1 MKRITFI
8 AALAIGAAAI
18 TGCGNSTPKA
28 DLKNDVDSLSYAFG
42 LDQAQGVKEYLT
54 RMEVDTA
61 YMAEFVKG
69 LNDGAFGANDKK
81 KAAYNVG
88 VSIGM
93 QLAMM
98 QKDASKKIFSGDST
112 KSLNMKNL
120 VAGFVS
126 GATGKNA
133 AMDVN
138 QARMIEQTISQAIM
152 KKSIEKEYGPN
163 KVKNE
168 KFMANIAKQ
177 AGVKKLA
184 NGVCYKVI
192 TEGSGDIPADT
203 SVVKLNY
210 EGKTIDGKVFD
221 SSFERKQPATMPANQ
236 VIPGFTE
243 ALTHMP
249 VGSTWEVYIPASQ
262 AYGDRDMGQIKP
274 FSALIFKIQV
284 LSIEK

>member
-1 MKRITFI
+1 MKKITFV
-8 AALAIGAAAI
+8 AALAIGAAAL

-28 DLKNDVDSLSYAFG
+28 DMKNDVDSLSYAFG

-98 QKDASKKIFSGDST
+98 QKNASKQIFSGDST
-112 KSLNMKNL
+112 KTLNMKNL
-120 VAGFVS
+120 IAGFVS

-133 AMDVN
+133 AMDIN
-138 QARMIEQTISQAIM
+138 QARMIEQTVSQAIM
-152 KKSIEKEYGPN
+152 RKSMEKQYGPN
-163 KVKNE
+163 KE
-168 KFMANIAKQ
+168 KSEQYMAKVAKQ

-184 NGVCYKVI
+184 NGVYYKVI

-203 SVVKLNY
+203 SMVKLHY
-210 EGKTIDGKVFD
+210 EGRTIDGKVFD
-221 SSFERKQPATMPANQ
+221 SSYERKEPATMRVNQ

-249 VGSTWEVYIPASQ
+249 VGSTWEVYIPADQ
-262 AYGDRDMGQIKP
+262 AYKDRDMGQIKP